1 MVAAVTPHVVRLED
15 HEGDG
20 TCTHC
25 QRTGLRWI
33 AVLSDGRTIGTGCA
47 RKVLGYPIST
57 SAAATSWL
65 SQFRPVAERT
75 AFGHTFVL
83 WEQINGPQTRIT
95 DNSSLVQVGGARADW
110 EAGRYS

>member
-1 MVAAVTPHVVRLED
+1 MGTAITPHVVRLED

-20 TCTHC
+20 TCLHC
-25 QRTGLRWI
+25 QRSGLRWI

-57 SAAATSWL
+57 SAAATNWL
-65 SQFRPVAERT
+65 SRFHPVAQRT
-75 AFGHTFVL
+75 TGSRTFVL

-95 DNSSLVQVGGARADW
+95 DNGNLVQIGGARADW